1 MIMVQFAYAAANVLT
16 KIALE
21 KGLDQLVFVVYRH
34 IIALLVL
41 APFAYILERIEKVTL
56 RSRISQAKV
65 IGTLSSIGGSL
76 IFTLWKGHKCDVL
89 QDLIQQN
96 TQEDGNAEQT
106 VHIDDVNAEEEAVLT
121 RREEEYQNDAEETMD
136 EQHDREP
143 PEETVEEEITGVHEE
158 IHRPT
163 RTRNVP
169 RKLIDYEYTLP
180 PSNLATARKLSP
192 SFNVQMMSDEFDCQ
206 LSSHGKENWIKG
218 SCLILVSNIA
228 WSAWL
233 IFQVHVHTV
242 YPATL
247 SLNAWICFFAALQSS
262 LIALFLSNNINGVV
276 ISAVVNF
283 LQLWCI
289 NKRGPVF
296 AAMFNPLQLIIVG
309 FFSAIAFAERLH
321 LGSLVGAFLIV
332 IGLCSFLWGKNTEAK
347 AQHRKSMAE
356 MCRNPKFE
364 NGEEQQT
371 KEKETIETASK
382 DSISRIDAVIES

>member
-1 MIMVQFAYAAANVLT
+1 MGVQNSVIYVAMIMVQFAYAAANVLT
-16 KIALE
+16 KIALV

-41 APFAYILERIEKVTL
+41 APFAYILERDQRPPYSFLVMLKIFGLASLGTTIHMNVYYAGLACTSPTVASALSNVIPTFTFLMALLFGIEKVTL

-76 IFTLWKGHKCDVL
+76 IFTLWKGKYL
-89 QDLIQQN
+89 FKGFKTPL
-96 TQEDGNAEQT
+96 
-106 VHIDDVNAEEEAVLT
+106 
-121 RREEEYQNDAEETMD
+121 
-136 EQHDREP
+136 
-143 PEETVEEEITGVHEE
+143 
-158 IHRPT
+158 
-163 RTRNVP
+163 
-169 RKLIDYEYTLP
+169 
-180 PSNLATARKLSP
+180 LSILGYNEL
-192 SFNVQMMSDEFDCQ
+192 FR
-206 LSSHGKENWIKG
+206 HGKENWIKG

-242 YPATL
+242 YPAIL

-262 LIALFLSNNINGVV
+262 LIALFLSNNINVWRLEWNVQLLNIIYCGVV

-296 AAMFNPLQLIIVG
+296 AAMFNPLQLVIVG

-371 KEKETIETASK
+371 KEKEIIEAASK
-382 DSISRIDAVIES
+382 DSISRIDAVSES